1 MPGKH
6 GNDATE
12 TKRPLLD
19 ARNYTPLDETSIR
32 YDGWRI
38 VVVCFLLATFGWGLG
53 FYGQSVYVA
62 ELQRLHGWPASL
74 ISSGTTFF
82 YLFGAALVAF
92 VSEAIKAFGPRNCM
106 IAGICTMAAAAIS
119 IGQVREPWQ
128 LYLANAVLA
137 FGWAGTSLGIITN
150 TLGLWFDKKRGMAIS
165 LALNGA
171 SFGGIAGVPLLV
183 MAIGHFGFSGA
194 MTASAVVMVVVMV
207 PVILLSVGRPPVHA
221 SAGDVEAADAPSPT
235 QIRARAFRDIGFLS
249 VSAAFALVL
258 FAQVGF
264 IVHLISFLDSVI
276 GRQQA
281 AIAMALLT
289 AMAVVGRVLF
299 SFVID
304 RMNQRL
310 ASALSFV
317 SQAIALL
324 IVINVHHDY
333 ALIAACALFG
343 FSVGNLITLP
353 ALIVQREFDP
363 RSFGVLVSLITAIN
377 QITYAF
383 GPGVVGLLR
392 DLSGSYTL
400 PFYGCI
406 AVELTAAVLIMIRG
420 RGRKSV
426 ARRSAAISRDRA
438 FDATPA
444 SGLRIGSSCAS
455 RLLTMRSY
463 ALPLPQQLLQIQPFR
478 EHRQRSIRRARPF
491 FLRPVAV
498 ELDAVLVGI
507 AQIQRLADAVV
518 AGAVELDAGL
528 DHAIQRIRQRRARG
542 IENGGVKQPG
552 GAWRRRM
559 AALAFPGVEADVMVI
574 AAGRNER
581 RTGAH
586 PLHHLEAEHAAIEP
600 QRAFE
605 IGDLEMDMP
614 DAGAGNDGWVL
625 GHVVSLRNLTSPRML
640 RRRTLRDAC

>member
-1 MPGKH
+1 M
-6 GNDATE
+6 
-12 TKRPLLD
+12 D
-19 ARNYTPLDETSIR
+19 ARNYHSIDETSIR

-38 VVVCFLLATFGWGLG
+38 VAVCFLLATFGWGLG

-92 VSEAIKAFGPRNCM
+92 VSEAIRAFGPRNCLV
-106 IAGICTMAAAAIS
+106 AGTFAMAAAAVA

-150 TLGLWFDKKRGMAIS
+150 TLGLWFDRKRGMAIS

-171 SFGGIAGVPLLV
+171 SFGGIIGTPLLIA
-183 MAIGHFGFSGA
+183 AIGHFGFEGA
-194 MTASAVVMVVVMV
+194 MTAAAGAMVVLMV
-207 PVILLSVGRPPVHA
+207 PVILLCVGRPPVLA
-221 SAGDVEAADAPSPT
+221 DIGAVEAADAPSPR
-235 QIRARAFRDIGFLS
+235 QIRARAVRDIGFLS
-249 VSAAFALVL
+249 VSLAFALVL

-264 IVHLISFLDSVI
+264 IVHLIAFLDQVI
-276 GRQQA
+276 GRERA
-281 AIAMALLT
+281 AFAMALLT

-304 RMNQRL
+304 RINQRL
-310 ASALSFV
+310 ASALSFA
-317 SQAIALL
+317 SQAVALV
-324 IVINVHHDY
+324 IVINVHNDY

-392 DLSGSYTL
+392 DFSGGYAL

-420 RGRKSV
+420 R
-426 ARRSAAISRDRA
+426 
-438 FDATPA
+438 A
-444 SGLRIGSSCAS
+444 S
-455 RLLTMRSY
+455 
-463 ALPLPQQLLQIQPFR
+463 
-478 EHRQRSIRRARPF
+478 
-491 FLRPVAV
+491 
-498 ELDAVLVGI
+498 
-507 AQIQRLADAVV
+507 
-518 AGAVELDAGL
+518 
-528 DHAIQRIRQRRARG
+528 
-542 IENGGVKQPG
+542 
-552 GAWRRRM
+552 
-559 AALAFPGVEADVMVI
+559 
-574 AAGRNER
+574 
-581 RTGAH
+581 
-586 PLHHLEAEHAAIEP
+586 
-600 QRAFE
+600 
-605 IGDLEMDMP
+605 
-614 DAGAGNDGWVL
+614 
-625 GHVVSLRNLTSPRML
+625 SLRG
-640 RRRTLRDAC
+640 A

>member
-1 MPGKH
+1 L
-6 GNDATE
+6 DAT
-12 TKRPLLD
+12 
-19 ARNYTPLDETSIR
+19 NCTPTDETSIR

-62 ELQRLHGWPASL
+62 ELHRLHGWPASL

-92 VSEAIKAFGPRNCM
+92 VSEAIKAFGPRNCL
-106 IAGICTMAAAAIS
+106 IAGTFAMAAAAIS

-171 SFGGIAGVPLLV
+171 SFGGIVGVPLLV
-183 MAIGHFGFSGA
+183 AAIGHFGFSGA
-194 MTASAVVMVVVMV
+194 MVASAVVMVALMV
-207 PVILLSVGRPPVHA
+207 PVILLLVGRPPIHA
-221 SAGDVEAADAPSPT
+221 SAGAVAVADAPSPT
-235 QIRARAFRDIGFLS
+235 QIRAWAFRDIGFLS
-249 VSAAFALVL
+249 VSTAFALVL

-276 GRQQA
+276 GRERA
-281 AIAMALLT
+281 AIAVALLT

-310 ASALSFV
+310 ASSLSFV
-317 SQAIALL
+317 SQAVALV
-324 IVINVHHDY
+324 IVINVHNDI

-392 DLSGSYTL
+392 DLSGSYAL

-406 AVELTAAVLIMIRG
+406 GVELVAAVLIMIRG
-420 RGRKSV
+420 RHVK
-426 ARRSAAISRDRA
+426 
-438 FDATPA
+438 TP
-444 SGLRIGSSCAS
+444 S
-455 RLLTMRSY
+455 
-463 ALPLPQQLLQIQPFR
+463 
-478 EHRQRSIRRARPF
+478 
-491 FLRPVAV
+491 
-498 ELDAVLVGI
+498 
-507 AQIQRLADAVV
+507 
-518 AGAVELDAGL
+518 
-528 DHAIQRIRQRRARG
+528 
-542 IENGGVKQPG
+542 
-552 GAWRRRM
+552 
-559 AALAFPGVEADVMVI
+559 
-574 AAGRNER
+574 
-581 RTGAH
+581 
-586 PLHHLEAEHAAIEP
+586 
-600 QRAFE
+600 
-605 IGDLEMDMP
+605 
-614 DAGAGNDGWVL
+614 
-625 GHVVSLRNLTSPRML
+625 
-640 RRRTLRDAC
+640 